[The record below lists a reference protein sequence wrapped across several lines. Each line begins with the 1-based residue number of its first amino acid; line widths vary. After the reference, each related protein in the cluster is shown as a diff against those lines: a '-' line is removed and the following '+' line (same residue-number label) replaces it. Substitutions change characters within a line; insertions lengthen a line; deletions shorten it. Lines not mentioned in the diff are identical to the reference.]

1 MTTPQSSDPIALLG
15 QWTLT
20 GFYEEDAGHRDGSY
34 VHIFQ
39 NTSAYAA
46 DKFNDASGETL
57 SVTDTDGE
65 VTFKMRGGAQVPWT
79 SAEKEQGVLNA
90 TIEDLDGRVV
100 ASIHPFFRME
110 RLVNDRWK
118 SKYSDSDLDMDN
130 LAFSDDGTLV
140 LMVTTIVDELYV
152 TKYFYRFART

>member
-1 MTTPQSSDPIALLG
+1 MTTPQSSDPNTLLG

-57 SVTDTDGE
+57 SVTETDGE
-65 VTFKMRGGAQVPWT
+65 VTFQMRGGAQVPWT

-90 TIEDLDGRVV
+90 IIEDLDGRVV
-100 ASIHPFFRME
+100 ASIQQ
-110 RLVNDRWK
+110 
-118 SKYSDSDLDMDN
+118 
-130 LAFSDDGTLV
+130 FSGWSVSSTTAGRASTQT
-140 LMVTTIVDELYV
+140 VTWIWTTSPSATTGPWY
-152 TKYFYRFART
+152 